1 MSAAFLG
8 AESKQ
13 IDSNLNVTVITAYPK
28 SEIFDRIPQPPKA
41 GNSNNKVRG
50 FS

>member
-8 AESKQ
+8 EPKQ
-13 IDSNLNVTVITAYPK
+13 IDSDLNVTVITAYPK
-28 SEIFDRIPQPPKA
+28 SEIFDRILQPPKA
-41 GNSNNKVRG
+41 GNSSNKVRV